1 MKTEIKGKTKLTE
14 RQKRQRRRSLFIFLM
29 LVWPVA
35 HFIFT
40 QVLNLNM
47 FWMAF
52 NDYTLGAN
60 HPTFVGFDNFEGVF
74 RLFDKS
80 LVENEWVAV
89 KNSLSMGALV
99 LCINVP
105 LSLAFSY
112 LIYTKVP
119 GNGWLRK
126 VLYLPCITSAVVLV
140 LVFQSFMESGP
151 LRVIYNFLGIADKWP
166 VEGWLGPNT
175 AWTTL
180 LIFSVWTGFSQNML
194 YFLSSMNRIP
204 EEYIEAAK
212 LDGATEPQIFFKIVL
227 PLISSTVGTM
237 LTLTISSVFSWAM
250 PSMLMMR
257 GNTNGMNNTGTFGLS
272 VLHYTMAKRYGIASA
287 YGILLTLIAIP
298 ITLGV
303 RWLTNR
309 WADDTQF

>member
-1 MKTEIKGKTKLTE
+1 MKTAIKKKGKLTE
-14 RQKRQRRRSLFIFLM
+14 RQKKERRRGLFIFLM
-29 LVWPVA
+29 LCWPVA
-35 HFIFT
+35 HFIFS
-40 QVLNLNM
+40 QLLNLNM

-60 HPTFVGFDNFEGVF
+60 RPTFVGFDNFEGVL

-80 LVENEWVAV
+80 LVENEWIAV
-89 KNSLSMGALV
+89 KNSVSMGALV
-99 LCINVP
+99 LFINVP
-105 LSLAFSY
+105 LALAFSY

-151 LRVIYNFLGIADKWP
+151 LRVIYNLLGIADKWP

-212 LDGATEPQIFFKIVL
+212 LDGASEPRIFFTIVL

-237 LTLTISSVFSWAM
+237 LTLTISAVFSWAM
-250 PSMLMMR
+250 PAMLMMR
-257 GNTNGMNNTGTFGLS
+257 GTTSGMNNTGTFGLS
-272 VLHYTMAKRYGIASA
+272 VLNYTMAKRYGIASA
-287 YGILLTLIAIP
+287 YGILLTLIAVP
-298 ITLGV
+298 VTLGV